1 MEDFATYLAV
11 ERNASSHTS
20 GAYMRDLALFEAFL
34 KESET
39 EGGAEIRVADIKSV
53 QIRAFGASLYGTCKK
68 ATVARKLSSVRSFF
82 AFLMKKGRIVSNP
95 AEAVSSPKVERYLPQ
110 VLTVEEAKALIEAAA
125 LDQKTGSDQ
134 KAGTGR
140 KKSER
145 AVIRDHAI
153 LELLYSSGIRVSELV
168 GLCLRDLDMKE
179 GTVKVLGKGGRERLA
194 LVGSF
199 AVGAM
204 EAYLKASRDGA
215 APEEPLFPGSH
226 GGGKSKVA
234 KPLSQRTVQRI
245 VKEYGRRSGIDK
257 TPTPHTLR
265 HSFATHLLEAG
276 VDLRAI
282 QEMLG
287 HSNLSTTQRY
297 TKVSLDR
304 LAEVYDKTHPR
315 A

>member
-1 MEDFATYLAV
+1 MKREMEDFATYLAV

-34 KESET
+34 KESEA
-39 EGGAEIRVADIKSV
+39 EGDAEIRIADITAA

-82 AFLMKKGRIVSNP
+82 AFLMKKGRIGSNP

-110 VLTVEEAKALIEAAA
+110 VLTVDEAKALIEAVP
-125 LDQKTGSDQ
+125 DK
-134 KAGTGR
+134 KADTGR

-145 AVIRDHAI
+145 AVIRDYAI

-204 EAYLKASRDGA
+204 EAYLKASRTGA

-226 GGGKSKVA
+226 GSGGESKRTRPPFPAYRPEDRKGVRTA
-234 KPLSQRTVQRI
+234 K
-245 VKEYGRRSGIDK
+245 
-257 TPTPHTLR
+257 R
-265 HSFATHLLEAG
+265 HRQDPYSPYA
-276 VDLRAI
+276 
-282 QEMLG
+282 
-287 HSNLSTTQRY
+287 
-297 TKVSLDR
+297 
-304 LAEVYDKTHPR
+304 PP
-315 A
+315 